1 MSMNTWIVYGN
12 GFNIDE
18 VKPLTII
25 NFVKKHKET
34 FCQSEIENEIFNN
47 LFEIE
52 TNESY
57 YEADDFFC
65 EYGYSC
71 ECSGHEGF
79 GAVVS
84 NIMSRETG
92 IRFEFQRGCDDCGS
106 DPSVLFSDAPV
117 WCYNET
123 EKCLTE
129 DKFMEI
135 CDRYMQEL
143 EIEGRADFLSLE
155 YYG

>member
-1 MSMNTWIVYGN
+1 MKTWIVYGN

-18 VKPLTII
+18 VKPLTMI
-25 NFVKKHKET
+25 NFIKKHKET
-34 FCQSEIENEIFNN
+34 FCQSETETEIFNN

-52 TNESY
+52 SNENY

-65 EYGYSC
+65 EYDYSC

-79 GAVVS
+79 GAVIS
-84 NIMSRETG
+84 NIISRETG
-92 IRFEFQRGCDDCGS
+92 IRFEFQRGCDDYS
-106 DPSVLFSDAPV
+106 RNPSVLLRDVPV
-117 WCYNET
+117 WYYNEA

-135 CDRYMQEL
+135 CDKYMQEL
-143 EIEGRADFLSLE
+143 EIEGGADYMEIE
-155 YYG
+155 YFG